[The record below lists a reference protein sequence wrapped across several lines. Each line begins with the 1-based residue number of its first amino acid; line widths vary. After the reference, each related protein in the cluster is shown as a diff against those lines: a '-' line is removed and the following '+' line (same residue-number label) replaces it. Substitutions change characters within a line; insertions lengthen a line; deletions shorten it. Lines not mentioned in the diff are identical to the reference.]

1 MRIATLVLG
10 AALLAAG
17 CNTSAVPIADVTAA
31 DFDSALVGVWAGNIE
46 SAVPDT
52 LIILEFRRPEYYIEV
67 VPQDGKEERMRTRG
81 FISVVDAA
89 RFMNVKELSPKPA
102 GYTFYNFDVRN
113 DTLVVRLL
121 TDASTKFTSSADLR
135 GYLEANLKSPA
146 LYEEQTLRFWR
157 VKLD

>member
-10 AALLAAG
+10 AALLTGG
-17 CNTSAVPIADVTAA
+17 CNTSAVPIADVAA
-31 DFDSALVGVWAGNIE
+31 APFDSTLVGIWAGNIE

-52 LIILEFRRPEYYIEV
+52 LIIYEFRRPEYYIEV
-67 VPQDGKEERMRTRG
+67 VPQNDKEERMRTRG
-81 FISVVDAA
+81 YISAIDAT

-102 GYTFYNFDVRN
+102 GYTFYSFDVRN
-113 DTLVVRLL
+113 DTLVVRMLS
-121 TDASTKFTSSADLR
+121 DASTKFTSSAELR
-135 GYLEANLKSPA
+135 GYLAANLKNAA